1 VEQQVLRKLD
11 RSLVSS
17 LAHLSRH
24 SRLLELI
31 HHWIRVNELE
41 KELEAAEKMQ
51 LIKRALGGDK
61 EAANEAMN
69 EVKLKCEDAKMY
81 MTMETIRHL
90 DDYVDQMADLR
101 KRYNQQG

>member
-1 VEQQVLRKLD
+1 LD

-41 KELEAAEKMQ
+41 KELEAAEKIQ
-51 LIKRALGGDK
+51 VIKKALGEDMK
-61 EAANEAMN
+61 AANEDMN
-69 EVKLKCEDAKMY
+69 EAKLKCEDAKIY
-81 MTMETIRHL
+81 MTMETIRQRYNDL
-90 DDYVDQMADLR
+90 DDYVDQMADLQ
-101 KRYNQQG
+101 KRYSQQG